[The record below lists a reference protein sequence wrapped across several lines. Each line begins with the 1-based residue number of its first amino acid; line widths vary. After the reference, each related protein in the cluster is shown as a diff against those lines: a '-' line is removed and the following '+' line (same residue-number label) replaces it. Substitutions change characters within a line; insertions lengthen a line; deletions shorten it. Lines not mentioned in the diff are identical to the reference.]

1 MRLSA
6 NSQQIKNGRTQFAPT
21 VRRRLHRIVR
31 NSLWL
36 SLTHFA
42 TPPFP
47 QKSRSAR
54 LFGCKRPLDGS
65 LSLPTFADLYIAF
78 SRELSFVNNNIT
90 AAASHRPT
98 TSSFAPYRSH
108 SLWLSLR
115 LCKYFNSYAVKW
127 GITKLK
133 RPLNLHKLRA
143 FARRYNAHQG
153 KSRPYFLPVHFPDV
167 YPFLLRRKRILCNQ
181 KRRKP

>member
-36 SLTHFA
+36 SLTHCA

-78 SRELSFVNNNIT
+78 SRELSFISDNLT

-98 TSSFAPYRSH
+98 TSSFAAYSYRLLRIADNPCDISDFM
-108 SLWLSLR
+108 LSLFR
-115 LCKYFNSYAVKW
+115 N
-127 GITKLK
+127 LK
-133 RPLNLHKLRA
+133 
-143 FARRYNAHQG
+143 
-153 KSRPYFLPVHFPDV
+153 
-167 YPFLLRRKRILCNQ
+167 Q
-181 KRRKP
+181 K

>member
-36 SLTHFA
+36 SLTHCA

-54 LFGCKRPLDGS
+54 LFGCKRPHDGS
-65 LSLPTFADLYIAF
+65 LSLPTFADF
-78 SRELSFVNNNIT
+78 GQPQGLSIRYDIFFNLLT
-90 AAASHRPT
+90 AVSYHISVSFLGGSKPPPYTVGYKIQSVRLFMTNRSTQYTDNRFRQCSLFCPEDRRPKANR
-98 TSSFAPYRSH
+98 TSPQP
-108 SLWLSLR
+108 LR
-115 LCKYFNSYAVKW
+115 
-127 GITKLK
+127 
-133 RPLNLHKLRA
+133 
-143 FARRYNAHQG
+143 
-153 KSRPYFLPVHFPDV
+153 D
-167 YPFLLRRKRILCNQ
+167 CNPAQ
-181 KRRKP
+181 S

>member
-1 MRLSA
+1 MTEGFLQNHIKSTLQSLRVAYGNPPLFTQGRLKLRLSA

-36 SLTHFA
+36 SLTRYA

-78 SRELSFVNNNIT
+78 SRELSFINNNLT
-90 AAASHRPT
+90 AAASHLPT
-98 TSSFAPYRSH
+98 TSSFAPYRSQQ
-108 SLWLSLR
+108 
-115 LCKYFNSYAVKW
+115 
-127 GITKLK
+127 
-133 RPLNLHKLRA
+133 PLVV
-143 FARRYNAHQG
+143 
-153 KSRPYFLPVHFPDV
+153 PTVV
-167 YPFLLRRKRILCNQ
+167 
-181 KRRKP
+181 